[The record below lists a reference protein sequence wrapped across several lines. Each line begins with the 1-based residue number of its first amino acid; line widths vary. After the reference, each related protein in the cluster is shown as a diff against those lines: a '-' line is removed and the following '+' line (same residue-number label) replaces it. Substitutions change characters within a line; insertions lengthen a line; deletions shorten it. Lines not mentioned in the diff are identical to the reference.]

1 MARIFATLLLSLALM
16 FQGMA
21 VACAYGPMPTS
32 NSGSGQ
38 HAMAGMDMAGMSG
51 MEGCDSSPPCPG
63 CPDGQTGTLGCMQLC
78 TMSAGLGVLA
88 LSVPQVALP
97 AALAGPS
104 PATVAVYRQIPPIP
118 PPIA

>member
-1 MARIFATLLLSLALM
+1 MVRIFATLVLSLALM

-21 VACAYGPMPTS
+21 VACAYGPMPAPETKT
-32 NSGSGQ
+32 GQ
-38 HAMAGMDMAGMSG
+38 HAMADMDMAGMSG

-63 CPDGQTGTLGCMQLC
+63 CPDGQMSTLGCMQLC

-88 LSVPQVALP
+88 LTVPQIASP